1 MQCQQRN
8 GISLHKDIPKYVL
21 FIHSTIKQSLTTKS
35 FLFFGTGDSKMDKTV
50 MVKIQSQTL
59 WTETQSLCDK
69 LNDRGQYR
77 MLCAFSFYSQIISV
91 YSTSSSNYQH
101 MQPTYLLIFTVIIF
115 LLHWN
120 SSIHRNIASNA
131 PSTYTAQTRS
141 PVTSLKINPM
151 GIFTP
156 YLNLYGHV
164 LPSWSNFFHW
174 FPWHLTLPVVSLRF
188 LANPSQPPSWLSV
201 TLLIS

>member
-1 MQCQQRN
+1 M
-8 GISLHKDIPKYVL
+8 SW
-21 FIHSTIKQSLTTKS
+21 
-35 FLFFGTGDSKMDKTV
+35 SKFK
-50 MVKIQSQTL
+50 VK
-59 WTETQSLCDK
+59 QSLCDK
-69 LNDRGQYR
+69 FNDRGQYR
-77 MLCAFSFYSQIISV
+77 MLCAFSFYSQIMSS

-120 SSIHRNIASNA
+120 SSIHRNLASNP

-156 YLNLYGHV
+156 YLNLHGHV
-164 LPSWSNFFHW
+164 LPSWSNFSTGFHGISPSQW
-174 FPWHLTLPVVSLRF
+174 FLLRF